1 MHSTAQAPEAGR
13 LLDLVPHC
21 DSGNDFLYFDI
32 STNYILIDCTY
43 SDLMIVDMTF
53 SFR

>member
-1 MHSTAQAPEAGR
+1 MYPVAETPEAGR
-13 LLDLVPHC
+13 LLDMVPHC
-21 DSGNDFLYFDI
+21 DSGNDFLYCDI

-43 SDLMIVDMTF
+43 SDLMIVDMTV